1 MEAGNLRPGSDEAEV
16 LLTSIRV
23 AQSPVLPDLGDLKAL
38 SSGLVEGDIQ
48 WWKVVP
54 RPCCCLHYAELNILY
69 VCFDDWSSKEMLDCC
84 RGHLLPRLR

>member
-1 MEAGNLRPGSDEAEV
+1 MEPGLARAVYRMFHNPVESNYWHQMEAGNLRPGSDEAEV

-54 RPCCCLHYAELNILY
+54 RPC
-69 VCFDDWSSKEMLDCC
+69 
-84 RGHLLPRLR
+84 LLSLC